1 MTNYT
6 KTNGDGAGD
15 GVNNEDTF
23 YSPIGKQ
30 VLCTQQ
36 THTHTLCLHKETNTN
51 TFLLLLPLLSLIVFL
66 CIVQNSKGSP
76 IPAQLQNDETLV
88 TNERDS
94 R

>member
-36 THTHTLCLHKETNTN
+36 THTHTHFVSTQRN
-51 TFLLLLPLLSLIVFL
+51 
-66 CIVQNSKGSP
+66 
-76 IPAQLQNDETLV
+76 
-88 TNERDS
+88 
-94 R
+94 